1 MKKIYQIPTVTVV
14 KIQTVHMIAE
24 SIGIGANYNGSE
36 EIQSR
41 SADFWEDDEE

>member
-24 SIGIGANYNGSE
+24 SIAIGADYNGS